1 MKKFLAAFLVTVL
14 SGVYVVTLFGDNLKA
29 LFGMSADCLAGDTVV
44 ERRTSKSQG
53 KLEYKKLTNF
63 AAENSGVYVE
73 PAPVTRTTVDAFST
87 FAIDVDTASYTWA
100 RRTVLE
106 RSALPAA
113 DGIRLEEWVNAFDYA
128 LPAPESAP
136 FAISV
141 EGATSP
147 FDEAKTLVKVG
158 LQGRRVD
165 EEQRKPAHLVFLVD
179 VSGSMSG
186 ADRLPLAKR
195 ALEVLTRQL
204 RPTDT
209 VALVTYAGRAEVMLA
224 PTSAAQQERILGAI
238 HALETGGGTSMG
250 SGMELAYKL
259 AVGQVQRG
267 TTTRV
272 IVLTDGDTNIGPNLT
287 PAQMLASVHAHV
299 EEGVTLTT
307 VGFGLGNYQGDA
319 LEQLADKGNG
329 QALYVDSEQAIDK
342 AFRQQLTGTLEV
354 IAKDVKVQVTFDPKV
369 VSSYRLLGYENRAI
383 ADADFRND
391 QGRRR
396 RARLGPHRHRA
407 VRGDAHLDRRGAGP
421 GRGARQ
427 AAGLGRGVRGESAH
441 RAGRGVALVRG
452 CGGRSA
458 VRFGRGAGRGH
469 PAGERDRELELDG
482 DRGPGGARG
491 NGARRAD
498 RVRAD
503 DAARGGAEEP
513 AGRAGWVLR
522 QQRLLAPHPDPLPC
536 RGEGDKVRGCSPSRS
551 RSSSQLMLPPP
562 TSFRT

>member
-1 MKKFLAAFLVTVL
+1 MKKFLVAFLTTAFASVAVL
-14 SGVYVVTLFGDNLKA
+14 TLFGDNLKA
-29 LFGMSADCLAGDTVV
+29 LFGMSADSLSGDTQV
-44 ERRTSKSQG
+44 ERRTSKSSG

-63 AAENSGVYVE
+63 AGGGSMGAPYVE
-73 PAPVTRTTVDAFST
+73 PAPITRTALDALST

-106 RSALPAA
+106 QNALPTA
-113 DGIRLEEWVNAFDYA
+113 DGIRLEEWVNAFDYE
-128 LPAPESAP
+128 LPAPQSAP

-147 FDEAKTLVKVG
+147 FDETKTIVKVG

-195 ALEVLTRQL
+195 SLEVLTRQL

-209 VALVTYAGRAEVMLA
+209 VALVTYAGRAEVVLA
-224 PTSAAQQERILGAI
+224 PTSAAAQDRILGAVRS
-238 HALETGGGTSMG
+238 LGTGGGTSMG

-272 IVLTDGDTNIGPNLT
+272 IVLTDGDTNIGPNLS
-287 PAQMLASVHAHV
+287 PEQMLASVHAHV

-307 VGFGLGNYQGDA
+307 VGFGLGNYRGGA

-329 QALYVDSEQAIDK
+329 QALYVDSERAIEK
-342 AFRQQLTGTLEV
+342 AFGAQLTGTLEV

-369 VSSYRLLGYENRAI
+369 VSSYRLLGYENRAV

-391 QGRRR
+391 KVDAGE
-396 RARLGPHRHRA
+396 LGSGHTVTALYEVTLTSASGALGNVA
-407 VRGDAHLDRRGAGP
+407 VRGQLPDSSEVFELNQPISRGAVS
-421 GRGARQ
+421 RSFDD
-427 AAGLGRGVRGESAH
+427 AGSDLRFASA
-441 RAGRGVALVRG
+441 VAL
-452 CGGRSA
+452 
-458 VRFGRGAGRGH
+458 GA
-469 PAGERDRELELDG
+469 DTL
-482 DRGPGGARG
+482 RG
-491 NGARRAD
+491 NAIGSWSLAAIAQLASEAANGKAERLEFVEMMRRAD
-498 RVRAD
+498 FLKSRPVA
-503 DAARGGAEEP
+503 AARYYDNSGY
-513 AGRAGWVLR
+513 
-522 QQRLLAPHPDPLPC
+522 
-536 RGEGDKVRGCSPSRS
+536 
-551 RSSSQLMLPPP
+551 
-562 TSFRT
+562 